1 MWNPPISALPWWRSL
16 VGIFLRTRRVHSQ
29 GPCLGVS
36 QPSMRP
42 RLKLQAPLFICNQ
55 SSASITL
62 LNQHWKA
69 TGHRVCSLWANTA
82 KHPTLGWHVTI
93 QQSWL
98 KESPYF
104 FFYPRWIPLGNFS
117 LPFFQEEGR
126 KSILISIPFSI
137 KKKMKENH
145 SKGEEI
151 LWIFRTEN
159 AEMFNQQRLQ
169 VRENASF
176 SAKPKGTEGLSWK

>member
-137 KKKMKENH
+137 KKKWK
-145 SKGEEI
+145 
-151 LWIFRTEN
+151 RTTKRRGN
-159 AEMFNQQRLQ
+159 TLNF
-169 VRENASF
+169 
-176 SAKPKGTEGLSWK
+176 